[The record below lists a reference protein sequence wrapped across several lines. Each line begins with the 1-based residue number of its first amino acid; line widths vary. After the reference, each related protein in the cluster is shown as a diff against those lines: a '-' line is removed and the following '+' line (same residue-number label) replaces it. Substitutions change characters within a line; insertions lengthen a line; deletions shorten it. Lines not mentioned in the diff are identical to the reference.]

1 MWRAIAQQRDG
12 RKAAVGHRDHPPPR
26 RPTGDLRQHLARP
39 ARELFV
45 APVAL
50 GSVSL
55 GGRQHGQEGQTPD
68 PPGPGHGREQ
78 HDAEPAQ
85 AAGLDEMPGAG
96 ADRVAVDPPRR
107 DPGAPAPL
115 DGVVEAD
122 HHRTVRHEG
131 GDQQPQEPVREGARA
146 PVPVAQRALAD
157 SKTRSLAQP
166 HDAQRRGDGSTPR
179 RQQGAARQHE
189 HVTPDRGGE
198 VASEGP
204 RPAVQPLGNHARRH
218 GAPPPPGSPKA
229 GTRERGAMGDSNNAM
244 RARIEAWPWPPRR
257 GGAEVVRANRGH
269 TLYSLRTGAPVAR
282 LRPPARA
289 TTSRSCGGGVMLGAT
304 QVPSAPRLC
313 RSIRPSTSSPARGSS
328 GSTPHDDA
336 VTARAKP
343 S

>member
-85 AAGLDEMPGAG
+85 AAGLDEMPVAG

-244 RARIEAWPWPPRR
+244 RADRGLALAAPTWRRR
-257 GGAEVVRANRGH
+257 GGAGEPRPHPLQPAHRCARRAAASTGKGDDVQVLWWRRDAWGNPGPFGPEVMPLDQA
-269 TLYSLRTGAPVAR
+269 LDFVASEGFFWIH
-282 LRPPARA
+282 A
-289 TTSRSCGGGVMLGAT
+289 S
-304 QVPSAPRLC
+304 
-313 RSIRPSTSSPARGSS
+313 
-328 GSTPHDDA
+328 
-336 VTARAKP
+336 
-343 S
+343 